1 MPITPISP
9 ISSIEQIVKLNSIAS
24 DTPKEPGANSSGVSF
39 TDILRGMMANVN
51 ETDAATK
58 TDAFNLAMGFTDM
71 QDLHNIEINAIKADL
86 ALRTVT
92 SVRNKVLEAYTEIMR
107 ITI

>member
-1 MPITPISP
+1 MAITPITPIVP
-9 ISSIEQIVKLNSIAS
+9 IERAIRLDSVIPVG
-24 DTPKEPGANSSGVSF
+24 PKEAAAKNTF
-39 TDILRGMMANVN
+39 ADMLKGMINNVN
-51 ETDAATK
+51 ETDAVTK
-58 TDAFNLAMGFTDM
+58 ADSFNLAMGYADL

-107 ITI
+107 ITV

>member
-1 MPITPISP
+1 MAITPITPIA
-9 ISSIEQIVKLNSIAS
+9 SIEKTIKLTPIAQEA
-24 DTPKEPGANSSGVSF
+24 PKPAAANHSF
-39 TDILRGMMANVN
+39 ADMLKGMLDAVN
-51 ETDAATK
+51 ATDAATK
-58 TDAFNLAMGFTDM
+58 TDSFNLAMGFTDM

-107 ITI
+107 ITV

>member
-1 MPITPISP
+1 MAITPITPIASIEKTIKLSP
-9 ISSIEQIVKLNSIAS
+9 IAAEA
-24 DTPKEPGANSSGVSF
+24 PKTSGANNSF
-39 TDILRGMMANVN
+39 AGMLKEMLDAVN
-51 ETDAATK
+51 ATDAITK
-58 TDAFNLAMGFTDM
+58 ADSFNLAMGFTDM

-107 ITI
+107 ITV